1 MLNYNQ
7 LPIINLQFSL
17 NEQLINYQFGIILE
31 AKSIIKNQII
41 DNLFKIENLKFK
53 ILPRAY
59 QNKLTKITELMSIK
73 NKNKIIM
80 GIDPGL
86 ATVGYGF
93 IEVEKKEAKFITCGC
108 IETKAKTDFNKRLE
122 IINQELT
129 QLIKK
134 YQPDLCGVEQLFF
147 CKNVKTAM
155 NVGHARGVIIMT
167 LSQNKVPFREFTPL
181 QIKQTITSYG
191 RADKKQIAEM
201 VKLTLNL
208 KQIPKKDDASDALA
222 IALTTLYS
230 KIYK

>member
-1 MLNYNQ
+1 ML
-7 LPIINLQFSL
+7 
-17 NEQLINYQFGIILE
+17 
-31 AKSIIKNQII
+31 KS
-41 DNLFKIENLKFK
+41 
-53 ILPRAY
+53 
-59 QNKLTKITELMSIK
+59 
-73 NKNKIIM
+73 KNKIIM

-93 IEVEKKEAKFITCGC
+93 IETTKKNREAKFITCGC
-108 IETKAKTDFNKRLE
+108 IETKAKTNFNKRLE

-134 YQPDLCGVEQLFF
+134 YKPNLCGVEQLFF

-201 VKLTLNL
+201 VKITLNL
-208 KQIPKKDDASDALA
+208 KQVPKKDDASDALA

-230 KIYK
+230 KKY